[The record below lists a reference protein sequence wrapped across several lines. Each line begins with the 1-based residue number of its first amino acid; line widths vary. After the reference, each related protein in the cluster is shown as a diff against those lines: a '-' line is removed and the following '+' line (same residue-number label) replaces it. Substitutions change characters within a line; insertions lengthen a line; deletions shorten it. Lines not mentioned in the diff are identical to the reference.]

1 MARDKHLCKEGK
13 KFGEVLEGGEVIG
26 ILLESVHLFF
36 TLQCDYIYA
45 TQYIACGE

>member
-1 MARDKHLCKEGK
+1 MFYSFVARDKHLCKEGK

-36 TLQCDYIYA
+36 TL
-45 TQYIACGE
+45 